1 MIGSGLKSLCDS
13 AGLSDTERSGDEAGL
28 GVLSTE
34 TKVDSSNETFSH
46 RTKLTAVGLR
56 TLLPTTMLL
65 AANGPSLL
73 GHCTERYR
81 SKGERAAQDSVRAL
95 GGRSIGSLEA

>member
-1 MIGSGLKSLCDS
+1 MK
-13 AGLSDTERSGDEAGL
+13 RGL

-34 TKVDSSNETFSH
+34 TKVDSLNETFSH

-56 TLLPTTMLL
+56 ILPLMAMLL

-73 GHCTERYR
+73 THCTERYR
-81 SKGERAAQDSVRAL
+81 SEGERAALDSVRAL
-95 GGRSIGSLEA
+95 GGRST